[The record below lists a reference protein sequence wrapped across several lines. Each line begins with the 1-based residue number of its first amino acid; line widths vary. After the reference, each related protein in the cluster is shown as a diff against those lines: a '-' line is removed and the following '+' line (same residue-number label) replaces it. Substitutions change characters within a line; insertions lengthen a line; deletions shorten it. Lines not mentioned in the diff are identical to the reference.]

1 MFEEVCTG
9 AVLSSILYSQFL
21 LVDPD
26 EGQACPTPPQ
36 AREAQARLNVSFCK
50 LPCSYFFL
58 SQQQKSHQHRSR
70 HLPGFHVA
78 KVVLESRNSKG
89 MAWRRNN
96 GNQHPSLC
104 LAYSPQSFNVR
115 DLLYCLSTF
124 LSFCQ
129 LTTYMLPLWAV
140 SGLSRPLLVSEP
152 GHGHYRNQEA
162 TEPWKR
168 TGGL

>member
-1 MFEEVCTG
+1 MALFEEVCTG
-9 AVLSSILYSQFL
+9 AVLSSLLYSQL
-21 LVDPD
+21 LPVDPD
-26 EGQACPTPPQ
+26 VQPEGQTCLTPSQ
-36 AREAQARLNVSFCK
+36 TREAQARLNVSFCK
-50 LPCSYFFL
+50 LPCSYIYIY
-58 SQQQKSHQHRSR
+58 SKSGTRKQK
-70 HLPGFHVA
+70 L
-78 KVVLESRNSKG
+78 KG
-89 MAWRRNN
+89 HGVEKKEN

-104 LAYSPQSFNVR
+104 LAYSPQSLNVR

-140 SGLSRPLLVSEP
+140 SSLSRPLLISEP
-152 GHGHYRNQEA
+152 GHGHYCSQEA